1 MLRKVGR
8 IRSYPARADNA
19 TGAAAMPQRSGSG
32 LLVKL
37 STLDIVWVN

>member
-1 MLRKVGR
+1 MP
-8 IRSYPARADNA
+8 PAR
-19 TGAAAMPQRSGSG
+19 PQCRSRSGSG